1 MTETGSV
8 EGKQTIMPFG
18 AAIASRSEQQED
30 SGKLREREEIR
41 QLIVFSCFA
50 VGMGILGAVSAWLL
64 YHLINIFTGFAFYHR
79 FINKSPLYPP
89 AHGLGIMALIVP
101 VVGGLLVGV
110 MAKYGTDRI
119 RGHGIPEAMEAVLK
133 NKSRVGVRVAIF
145 KPISAAIAVG
155 SGGPFGAEGP
165 IIQTGGALG
174 SLIGQT
180 MKMSA
185 KERRILLACGGAAGM
200 VGIFNTPIAAVALA
214 LELLLFEFRA
224 RSLIPV
230 IIASAVAAACRTV
243 LMGSAPMFSLG
254 SFPGIGGPLDLLWFV
269 PLGIIVGVGSVI
281 ISKCLYIVEEFFD
294 HLKIDLLFKP
304 ALGAVVLGLVALF
317 QPRVLGM
324 GYTYITDV
332 LQNHYSVTT
341 LIGLGVGKTV
351 ALVASLGAGT
361 SGGLLAPMLLI
372 GATLGSGYG
381 RGIHALWPHA
391 GINPGICAIVA
402 MSSLFSA
409 AARAPLT
416 SFIFAF
422 ELTGDYRAILPLMI
436 GCMIADIVSRSL
448 SRESVMTERLVRRG
462 LRVDQGF
469 ETRLLNFL
477 HVGEVMT
484 RTLDV
489 LSERTPLRVAV
500 KALMGEPVAM
510 SLLEVYGIQPAKM
523 SVSANGDAGNGHD
536 KTHDQGTEQT
546 AFTTLSDGLYDSSGD
561 ICALGLR
568 SHWAFPVVDQRGR
581 LSGMVTRGELLAAA
595 NDPAQL
601 DQPIREF
608 ATKRVVACFTDE
620 SLDTALMRILAGE
633 YQLLPVVDRQDP
645 LKLVGVLSR
654 QDILRAW
661 QLRDLDETQRERLLR
676 FRGRA
681 RQSRLERV
689 VEQSSTP
696 ASGDEGEPVAVT
708 TTPDS
713 PESADTTLFESNL
726 DTLTLPGEEQTRA
739 DARTRAGAPNE
750 GSTMDQDRSGSTSA
764 R

>member
-1 MTETGSV
+1 M
-8 EGKQTIMPFG
+8 EGKHFILPFG
-18 AAIASRSEQQED
+18 MATAANTREEAT
-30 SGKLREREEIR
+30 SGDARDREEIR
-41 QLIVFSCFA
+41 QLVIFSCFA
-50 VGMGILGAVSAWLL
+50 VAMGILGAVSAWLL
-64 YHLINIFTGFAFYHR
+64 YHLINIFTGFAYFHR
-79 FINKSPLYPP
+79 FTTKSPLYPP
-89 AHGLGIMALIVP
+89 AHGLGIMALIIP
-101 VVGGLLVGV
+101 IIGGLLVGV

-180 MKMSA
+180 MKMTA

-200 VGIFNTPIAAVALA
+200 VGIFNTPIAGVALA

-224 RSLIPV
+224 RSLVPV
-230 IIASAVAAACRTV
+230 IIASAVSAACRT
-243 LMGSAPMFSLG
+243 LLLGSAPMFNIG
-254 SFPGIGGPLDLLWFV
+254 TFPGIGGPLDLLWFV

-281 ISKCLYIVEEFFD
+281 ISKLLYTIEEFFD
-294 HLKIDLLFKP
+294 HLNVDLLFKP

-332 LQNHYSVTT
+332 LRNQYSATT
-341 LIGLGVGKTV
+341 LISLGVGKTI

-381 RGIHALWPHA
+381 RGIHALVPAA

-422 ELTGDYRAILPLMI
+422 ELTGDYHAILPLMI

-462 LRVDQGF
+462 LRVDQGY

-477 HVGEVMT
+477 NVGEVMT
-484 RTLDV
+484 RAMDTLA
-489 LSERTPLRVAV
+489 ERTPLRVAV
-500 KALMGEPVAM
+500 KALLGEPMAI
-510 SLLEVYGIQPAKM
+510 SLLHVYGMQAGATATLNGATNGHA
-523 SVSANGDAGNGHD
+523 VTGANGDTG
-536 KTHDQGTEQT
+536 
-546 AFTTLSDGLYDSSGD
+546 FTSVPDTSGAD
-561 ICALGLR
+561 DDHGEICALGLR
-568 SHWAFPVVDQRGR
+568 AHWAFPIVDAEGK
-581 LSGMVTRGELLAAA
+581 LSGMVTRGELLSAA
-595 NDPAQL
+595 NDPARL
-601 DQPIREF
+601 EQPVSDF
-608 ATKRVVACFTDE
+608 ATKRVVVCYSDE
-620 SLDTALMRILAGE
+620 SLDTALMRMLAGD
-633 YQLLPVVDRQDP
+633 YQLMPVVERADP
-645 LKLVGVLSR
+645 RTLLGVLSR

-661 QLRDLDETQRERLLR
+661 RLRDVDETQRERIINLR
-676 FRGRA
+676 RRRG
-681 RQSRLERV
+681 SV
-689 VEQSSTP
+689 IVTP
-696 ASGDEGEPVAVT
+696 NGAQGGNGGDGEPVTVT
-708 TTPDS
+708 TA
-713 PESADTTLFESNL
+713 PEEAETAETSLFERNL
-726 DTLTLPGEEQTRA
+726 DTLTLPGEEQTRQ
-739 DARTRAGAPNE
+739 DARKKGGVAGHV
-750 GSTMDQDRSGSTSA
+750 SSLDDD
-764 R
+764 

>member
-1 MTETGSV
+1 MATAARGDETA
-8 EGKQTIMPFG
+8 TPDT
-18 AAIASRSEQQED
+18 ARD
-30 SGKLREREEIR
+30 REEIR
-41 QLIVFSCFA
+41 QLVVFSCFG

-64 YHLINIFTGFAFYHR
+64 YHLINIFTGFAYFHR
-79 FINKSPLYPP
+79 FTTQSPLYPP
-89 AHGLGIMALIVP
+89 AQGLGIMALIVP
-101 VVGGLLVGV
+101 IIGGLLVGV

-180 MKMSA
+180 MKMTA

-200 VGIFNTPIAAVALA
+200 VGIFNTPIAGVALA

-230 IIASAVAAACRTV
+230 IIASGVAAACRTV
-243 LMGSAPMFSLG
+243 LLGSAPMFNIG
-254 SFPGIGGPLDLLWFV
+254 TFPGIGGPLDLLWFV

-281 ISKCLYIVEEFFD
+281 ISKLLYIIEEFFD
-294 HLKIDLLFKP
+294 HLNVDLLFKP

-332 LQNHYSVTT
+332 LRNQYSVTT
-341 LIGLGVGKTV
+341 LISLGVGKTI

-381 RGIHALWPHA
+381 RGIHALVPAA

-422 ELTGDYRAILPLMI
+422 ELTGDYHAILPLMI

-462 LRVDQGF
+462 LRVDQGY

-477 HVGEVMT
+477 NVGEVMT
-484 RTLDV
+484 RAMDTLA
-489 LSERTPLRVAV
+489 ERTPLRVAV
-500 KALMGEPVAM
+500 KALLGEPMAI
-510 SLLEVYGIQPAKM
+510 SLLQVYGIQAG
-523 SVSANGDAGNGHD
+523 VTSALTGATNGHAD
-536 KTHDQGTEQT
+536 VSGGMG
-546 AFTTLSDGLYDSSGD
+546 FTSRPDASDEASGD
-561 ICALGLR
+561 VCALGLR
-568 SHWAFPVVDQRGR
+568 AHWAFPVVDAGGK
-581 LSGMVTRGELLAAA
+581 LSGIVTRGELLTAA
-595 NDPAQL
+595 NDPARL
-601 DQPIREF
+601 EQPVSEF
-608 ATKRVVACFTDE
+608 TTKRVVVCYRDE
-620 SLDTALMRILAGE
+620 SLDTALMRMLAGD
-633 YQLLPVVDRQDP
+633 YQLMPVVDRDDP
-645 LKLVGVLSR
+645 RTLLGVLSR

-661 QLRDLDETQRERLLR
+661 RLRDLDETQRERIINLR
-676 FRGRA
+676 RRRA
-681 RQSRLERV
+681 TVIAAPAGPRTAEDGDRHV
-689 VEQSSTP
+689 V
-696 ASGDEGEPVAVT
+696 DVT
-708 TTPDS
+708 TV
-713 PESADTTLFESNL
+713 PEETATSLFERNI
-726 DTLTLPGEEQTRA
+726 DTLTLPGEEQTRE
-739 DARTRAGAPNE
+739 DAREKGGVAGHVSSLDE
-750 GSTMDQDRSGSTSA
+750 K
-764 R
+764 